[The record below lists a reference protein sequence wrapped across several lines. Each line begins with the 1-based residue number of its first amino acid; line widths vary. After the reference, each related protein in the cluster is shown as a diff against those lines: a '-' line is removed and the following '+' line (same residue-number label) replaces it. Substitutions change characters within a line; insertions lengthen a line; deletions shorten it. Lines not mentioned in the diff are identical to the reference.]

1 LSASLPIAAA
11 VADLTPVQPVSMGGM
26 KGRTGLSRFTH
37 GRLEANIVALGQGR
51 DAVVLVSVDT
61 LFMGAELT
69 RTTLDICA
77 RKFGVPPE
85 QILIFASHTHFAP
98 MTDPAKPGLGRAE
111 PEEIDRLGLRIAAA
125 IGASSYNTIA
135 SMRVGL
141 GRSDR
146 GVNRRRR
153 WPWPT
158 IVRLM
163 GKTASNI
170 YLDDNPA
177 GPRDPRIR
185 TCVWMSSEGSP
196 IAAFWSF
203 ACHPV
208 AFPEPETASAD
219 YIGVVREAF
228 RRRWGQEIPVIF
240 APGCMGDVRPRS
252 PRPKNNPF
260 KRALR
265 LALFGQLA
273 TPFDRPSWDAWAEGL
288 ADEVMAID
296 EAASRTSVPACHPA
310 ARMARVSMDEIFE
323 GTSPVPELH
332 GKAVNVPGVGRVIA
346 LSCEPVT
353 AIAGLVAQSDD
364 DLVLGYE
371 GDVFGYLPTD
381 AMVAEGGYEPQ
392 GFLGPFGLAGKF
404 KPGLDSRIAMLGQAL
419 RP

>member
-1 LSASLPIAAA
+1 
-11 VADLTPVQPVSMGGM
+11 MGGIFASD
-26 KGRTGLSRFTH
+26 RLTHFAH
-37 GRLEANIVALGQGR
+37 GRLEANVVILGHGE
-51 DAVVLVSVDT
+51 DAVALVSVDT
-61 LFMGAELT
+61 LFVGKELAG
-69 RTTLDICA
+69 RICDTIG
-77 RKFGVPPE
+77 RRFGVPAE
-85 QILIFASHTHFAP
+85 QILALATHTHFAP
-98 MTDPAKPGLGRAE
+98 MVDPSKPSLGEASVL
-111 PEEIDRLGLRIAAA
+111 EIDRVGNLIETALGAARSREV
-125 IGASSYNTIA
+125 GLV
-135 SMRVGL
+135 RVGH
-141 GRSDR
+141 GSSDCA
-146 GVNRRRR
+146 VNRRRR
-153 WPWPT
+153 WRWPT
-158 IVRLM
+158 VVRVL
-163 GKTASNI
+163 GKARGEFYN
-170 YLDDNPA
+170 DDNPL

-196 IAAFWSF
+196 VAAFWSF

-228 RRRWGQEIPVIF
+228 RRRLGGDIPVIF

-273 TPFDRPSWDAWAEGL
+273 TPFDRASWDAWAEGL

-296 EAASRTSVPACHPA
+296 EAASMTPVQARHPA
-310 ARMARVSMDEIFE
+310 ARMAGVPIDEIFE

-332 GKAVNVPGVGRVIA
+332 GKAVNVPGVGRIIA

-353 AIAGLVAQSDD
+353 AIAGLVAESDD

-392 GFLGPFGLAGKF
+392 GFVKIFGLEGRF
-404 KPGLDSRIAMLGQAL
+404 RPGLDARIATLGRAL